1 MENIQAGQVLTAVLG
16 TLARGNEDISFSGI
30 ELDSRK
36 VKPGDLFI
44 PLPGLRADG
53 HDFIAA
59 ALKNGACGSL
69 ALKTW
74 EVPQDFPEDKVLILV
89 DDVLRALQKLSAF
102 YADLVQPEYRIG
114 VTGSNG
120 KTSTKDLIAAVLSQK
135 FKVCKTLGNHN
146 NEIGV
151 PLTLFSLT
159 SKDRAAV
166 IEMGMR
172 GLGEITELTDLV
184 RPQIGVVTNVG
195 QSHLEILGTQAN
207 IAKAKGELIE
217 ALPENGCA
225 VLNGDDPYVRA
236 MASRAACPVIFYG
249 LTDADVMAEEIKSR
263 GEKGTEFMLVTPS
276 GKIPVALPLL
286 GLHNVYNALA
296 AAGTA
301 VALQLDL
308 ALIKE
313 GLEHPELTA
322 MRLEILNL
330 ADDIRVINDAYNA
343 SPLSMRSAL
352 HILADLKR
360 QNSSPA
366 LAVLGNM
373 YELGEDSA
381 LMHYEVGR
389 LAAELKIDHLLTVG
403 DLAQDIARGARENGL
418 PPEAITVC
426 GDLKEAKSRLAM
438 LLKPKSLILLKASRS
453 MELERLVAYLRE
465 R

>member
-1 MENIQAGQVLTAVLG
+1 MENIQAGQVLTAVFG
-16 TLARGNEDISFSGI
+16 TLARGNEAISFSGL

-44 PLPGLRADG
+44 PLPGARADG

-59 ALKNGACGSL
+59 ALKKGALGSL

-74 EVPQDFPEDKVLILV
+74 TVPQDFPKDKVLILV
-89 DDVLRALQKLSAF
+89 DDVLLALQKLSAF
-102 YADLVQPEYRIG
+102 YADLMQPEYRIG
-114 VTGSNG
+114 ITGSNG

-159 SKDRAAV
+159 SQDKAAV

-172 GLGEITELTDLV
+172 GLGEITELTTLV
-184 RPQIGVVTNVG
+184 KPQIGVVTNVG
-195 QSHLEILGTQAN
+195 QSHLELLNTQEN
-207 IAKAKGELIE
+207 IAKAKGELID

-236 MASRAACPVIFYG
+236 MASRAVCSVLFYG
-249 LTDADVMAEEIKSR
+249 LTDADVRAEAINSR
-263 GEKGTEFMLVTPS
+263 GEKGTEFTLVTPS

-301 VALQLDL
+301 VALQFDL
-308 ALIKE
+308 ASIKA
-313 GLEHPELTA
+313 GLENPELTA

-330 ADDIRVINDAYNA
+330 TDGIRVINDAYNA

-352 HILADLKR
+352 QILADLKR
-360 QNSSPA
+360 QNAGPA

-373 YELGEDSA
+373 YELGADSA
-381 LMHYEVGR
+381 AMHYEVGR
-389 LAAELKIDHLLTVG
+389 LVAELKIDHLLTVG

-418 PPEAITVC
+418 PFKRITLC
-426 GDLKEAKSRLAM
+426 DDLNEAKTKLEL
-438 LLKPKSLILLKASRS
+438 LLKPEALILLKASRS
-453 MELERLVAYLRE
+453 MQLERLVVYLRE